1 MSDPRIDPALTL
13 YLQDPRGAGQDL
25 ESQAMPVVYEE
36 LRSIAEASLR
46 HARRAEDLQPTA
58 LVHEAYVKLLGDHGS
73 QVRDRKHF
81 YALAAKAM
89 RQLSVDHA
97 RARKAQKRGGDRA
110 AVTLDEAVA
119 HCAGLPLDML
129 DLDEALSELADL
141 DPREARVVELRFF
154 AGLSMEEIA
163 DALEV
168 SVPTVEREWR
178 AARAWL
184 GRRLGAEDDTGARE
198 G

>member
-1 MSDPRIDPALTL
+1 MSEPPIDPALTL
-13 YLQDPRGAGQDL
+13 YLQDPQGAGHAL

-36 LRSIAEASLR
+36 LRCIAEASLR
-46 HARRAEDLQPTA
+46 HARSPADLQPTA
-58 LVHEAYVKLLGDHGS
+58 LVHEAYVKLLGAHGAE
-73 QVRDRKHF
+73 VRDRQHF

-119 HCAGLPLDML
+119 HSAGLPFDML
-129 DLDEALSELADL
+129 DLDEALSELAEL

-163 DALEV
+163 SALEV
-168 SVPTVEREWR
+168 SVPTIEREWR

-184 GRRLGAEDDTGARE
+184 GQRLGAEGDPGVRK